1 MIPQLNPT
9 SVPQGAI
16 PGNPGA
22 ASGKFKPVDPMRFVR
37 KYMWV
42 LIIAGT
48 LGLGMGIGLRFT
60 LAYTSAY
67 FTSIA
72 QMIVSGQADD
82 PWIRPGTESEL
93 DATAVEFAVATEIAR
108 MQSEPVLRSVL
119 DRQEVRDTE
128 WYASIKTTEDR
139 IAGLRDDVLM
149 ITPRR
154 DSAIINL
161 AAETRKGDDSR
172 TILNN
177 LIAVYTDLLRQESEG
192 NNRDNRQVYQQ
203 EINRADD
210 TIRLLQERVSA
221 FTQTNEIDSLDARY
235 SQASIRYRDLSAT
248 MSQLELALASARSQA
263 ATIMEQV
270 EAGTYAP
277 SLDERLAVENLPL
290 VMGHSQRIQSLKE
303 QRTMMDELGSP
314 NSYTARRLDAQISA
328 AQIERDL
335 EINRQ
340 LEKLSQQRVQGAES
354 AVKAIEGQIDS
365 LREKVEAANR
375 SVVDLNATLA
385 RYDQLQDDLRAQQT
399 VRDRSQK
406 ALDTLRMRGEM
417 PNAVR
422 VETLVAP
429 QSANMSF
436 PPSLTVLGGAGMI
449 FMLGC
454 VGGLLFVREMLDQ
467 RFTSPADISLLPN
480 ADLLAT
486 LPHAAED
493 PSGLADVTCIVQRAP
508 NGLLAESYRQL
519 RTDLLARVDR
529 RGYRTVLIVG
539 SSAESGATTVVQNL
553 GLSLA
558 NNARSVLL
566 IDANLRRPTLPNS
579 LGAPATPGLAD
590 YLNDGASADKVVHT
604 MSDLP
609 LSVLP
614 CGTDPSRLTAEAF
627 ESKQFRELLSKLESE
642 FDIVLIDCPPALL
655 TSEAQI
661 LAKHVDAAV
670 VVTRANRDKRGMTGR
685 VIRKIDGQRADLLGV
700 VLNGVRSA
708 AGGYF
713 RKNFRDFYRYSQQG
727 RPAPAQPLQ
736 RSEPQATTTAA
747 ND

>member
-9 SVPQGAI
+9 AVPQGAV
-16 PGNPGA
+16 PGNPA
-22 ASGKFKPVDPMRFVR
+22 ASSGKFKPVDPMRFAR
-37 KYMWV
+37 KYMWALIVAAVFGLVAGVALQFV
-42 LIIAGT
+42 LART
-48 LGLGMGIGLRFT
+48 T
-60 LAYTSAY
+60 AYY
-67 FTSIA
+67 TSIA
-72 QMIVSGQADD
+72 QMIVRGNVDD
-82 PWIRPGTESEL
+82 VWRRPGTERDL

-119 DRQEVRDTE
+119 DRQDVRDTE
-128 WYASIKTTEDR
+128 WYDSFNNPDDR
-139 IAGLRDDVLM
+139 LEALYEDVLL

-154 DSAIINL
+154 DSAIISL
-161 AAETRKGDDSR
+161 AAETRKGEDSQI
-172 TILNN
+172 ILNN
-177 LIAVYTDLLRQESEG
+177 LIAVYTDLLRLDSDED
-192 NNRDNRQVYQQ
+192 NAANRRAYQQ
-203 EINRADD
+203 EIDRAGER
-210 TIRLLQERVSA
+210 IRNLQEQVSA
-221 FTQTNEIDSLDARY
+221 FTRTEEIDSLDARY

-248 MSQLELALASARSQA
+248 MSQLELALAGARASAAS
-263 ATIMEQV
+263 IMEQV
-270 EAGTYAP
+270 EAGTYEP

-303 QRTMMDELGSP
+303 QRTMMEELGRP
-314 NSYTARRLDAQISA
+314 NSHTSQRIEAQISA
-328 AQIERDL
+328 AEIEREL

-340 LEKLSQQRVQGAES
+340 LEKLSEQRVQGAQAAE
-354 AVKAIEGQIDS
+354 KALQGQIDS
-365 LREKVEAANR
+365 LAEEVDGANR
-375 SVVDLNATLA
+375 SVIDLNAKLA
-385 RYDQLQDDLRAQQT
+385 RYDQLQDALSAQQSARDRAQ
-399 VRDRSQK
+399 S
-406 ALDTLRMRGEM
+406 ALDTLIMTVGVD
-417 PNAVR
+417 AVQ
-422 VETLVAP
+422 VEQLVAP

-436 PPSLTVLGGAGMI
+436 PPGMVTLGGAGMI
-449 FMLGC
+449 GMLGL
-454 VGGLLFVREMLDQ
+454 VGGLLFLREMLDQ

-480 ADLLAT
+480 ADLLAAM
-486 LPHAAED
+486 PHAAED

-529 RGYRTVLIVG
+529 RGYRTVLVVG

-566 IDANLRRPTLPNS
+566 IDANLRRPSLPNS
-579 LGAPATPGLAD
+579 LGAPTTPGLAD
-590 YLNDGASADKVVHT
+590 FLNDGTPADKIVHT

-614 CGTDPSRLTAEAF
+614 CGTNPSRLTAEAF

-713 RKNFRDFYRYSQQG
+713 RKNFRDFYRYSQQRG
-727 RPAPAQPLQ
+727 TAAQPLE
-736 RSEPQATTTAA
+736 RSEPQAAATTT
-747 ND
+747 DD